1 MKKIAVLGC
10 GTVGSGVVEVFYKNR
25 QSIQRKAG
33 CPLDIKYI
41 YLRRPRPELPW
52 QDKLCYDFDTI
63 LHDPEI
69 SIVVEVMGG
78 LHPAGEWIAACLKNN
93 KSVVTANKELIAA
106 QGAQLLALARQHQV
120 NLLFEASVGGGIPII
135 RPMHQCLGA
144 NELDDIQ
151 GILNGTTNF
160 ILTKMSREGM
170 SFSQALQMAQQLG
183 YAEADPTADVQG
195 LDACRKICILA
206 SLAFGSQLYPQL
218 VHCQGIT
225 EVSCEDV
232 EYARNWGGVIKL
244 IARAHRDPDTQRLSA
259 LVAPMFVPHD
269 SQLSTVDDVFNGILV
284 DGDATGQVLF
294 YGKGA
299 GKLPTASAVISDV
312 IDCTKASGTID
323 TLFWQADSVEACNR
337 QLLDW
342 QQIPARFY
350 LRLSLSDPQQLA
362 YISLLLDGYKLLSR
376 PAQNRNCPCHL
387 HHDPPLSARNPC
399 TAANRGNHPI
409 KHSVCAAINSL
420 FFPCPFP
427 PCHSMCP
434 WCIG

>member
-135 RPMHQCLGA
+135 RPLHQCLGA

-225 EVSCEDV
+225 ELTPEDV
-232 EYARNWGGVIKL
+232 EYARSWGGVIKL
-244 IARAHRDPDTQRLSA
+244 IARAHRDPDTQQLSA

-312 IDCTKASGTID
+312 IDCAKASD
-323 TLFWQADSVEACNR
+323 TLFWQAGSIDECNR

-350 LRLSLSDPQQLA
+350 LRLRLSDPQQLA
-362 YISLLLDGYKLLSR
+362 YISLLLDEYKLLSR
-376 PAQNRNCPCHL
+376 PDQPKTEIALVTSTMTRRCLQEILAQL
-387 HHDPPLSARNPC
+387 QAEGITPLN
-399 TAANRGNHPI
+399 T
-409 KHSVCAAINSL
+409 L
-420 FFPCPFP
+420 FVLQ
-427 PCHSMCP
+427 
-434 WCIG
+434 

>member
-135 RPMHQCLGA
+135 RPLHQCLGA

-225 EVSCEDV
+225 ELTPEDV
-232 EYARNWGGVIKL
+232 EYARSWGGVIKL
-244 IARAHRDPDTQRLSA
+244 IARAHRDLDTQQLSA

-312 IDCTKASGTID
+312 IDCAKASGTID
-323 TLFWQADSVEACNR
+323 TLFWQAGSIEACNR

-350 LRLSLSDPQQLA
+350 LRLRLSDPQQLA
-362 YISLLLDGYKLLSR
+362 YISLLLDEYKLLSR
-376 PAQNRNCPCHL
+376 PDQPKTEIALVTSTMTRRCLQEILAQL
-387 HHDPPLSARNPC
+387 QAEGITPLN
-399 TAANRGNHPI
+399 T
-409 KHSVCAAINSL
+409 L
-420 FFPCPFP
+420 FVLQ
-427 PCHSMCP
+427 
-434 WCIG
+434 

>member
-135 RPMHQCLGA
+135 RPLHQCLGA

-170 SFSQALQMAQQLG
+170 CFSQALQMAQQLG

-225 EVSCEDV
+225 ELTPEDV

-244 IARAHRDPDTQRLSA
+244 IARAHRDPDTQQLSA

-312 IDCTKASGTID
+312 IDCAKASGTID
-323 TLFWQADSVEACNR
+323 TLFWQAGSIEACNR

-350 LRLSLSDPQQLA
+350 LRLRLSDPQQLA
-362 YISLLLDGYKLLSR
+362 YISLLLDEYKLLSR
-376 PAQNRNCPCHL
+376 PDQPKTEIALVTSTMTRRCLQEILAQL
-387 HHDPPLSARNPC
+387 QAEGITPLN
-399 TAANRGNHPI
+399 T
-409 KHSVCAAINSL
+409 L
-420 FFPCPFP
+420 FVLQ
-427 PCHSMCP
+427 
-434 WCIG
+434 

>member
-135 RPMHQCLGA
+135 RPLHQCLGA

-170 SFSQALQMAQQLG
+170 CFSQALQMAQQLG

-225 EVSCEDV
+225 ELTPEDV
-232 EYARNWGGVIKL
+232 EYARSWGGVIKL
-244 IARAHRDPDTQRLSA
+244 IARAHRDPDTQQLSA

-323 TLFWQADSVEACNR
+323 TLFWQAGSVEACSR

-350 LRLSLSDPQQLA
+350 LRLRLSDPQQLA
-362 YISLLLDGYKLLSR
+362 YISLLLDEYKLLSR
-376 PAQNRNCPCHL
+376 PDQPKTEIALVTSTMTRRCLQEILAQL
-387 HHDPPLSARNPC
+387 QAEGIVPLN
-399 TAANRGNHPI
+399 T
-409 KHSVCAAINSL
+409 L
-420 FFPCPFP
+420 FVLQ
-427 PCHSMCP
+427 
-434 WCIG
+434 

>member
-1 MKKIAVLGC
+1 M
-10 GTVGSGVVEVFYKNR
+10 VEVFYKNR

-135 RPMHQCLGA
+135 RPLHQCLGA

-160 ILTKMSREGM
+160 ILTKMSRERM
-170 SFSQALQMAQQLG
+170 CFSQALQMAQQLG

-225 EVSCEDV
+225 ELTPEDV

-244 IARAHRDPDTQRLSA
+244 IARAHRDPDTQQLSA

-323 TLFWQADSVEACNR
+323 TLFWQAGSVEACSR

-350 LRLSLSDPQQLA
+350 LRLRLSDPQQLA
-362 YISLLLDGYKLLSR
+362 YISLLLDEYKLLSR
-376 PAQNRNCPCHL
+376 PDQPKTEIALVTSTMTRRCLQEILAQL
-387 HHDPPLSARNPC
+387 QAEGITPLN
-399 TAANRGNHPI
+399 T
-409 KHSVCAAINSL
+409 L
-420 FFPCPFP
+420 FVLQ
-427 PCHSMCP
+427 
-434 WCIG
+434 

>member
-135 RPMHQCLGA
+135 RPLHQCLGA

-225 EVSCEDV
+225 ELTPEDV
-232 EYARNWGGVIKL
+232 EYARSWGGVIKL
-244 IARAHRDPDTQRLSA
+244 IARAHRDPDTQQLSA

-312 IDCTKASGTID
+312 IDCAKASGTID
-323 TLFWQADSVEACNR
+323 TLFWQAGSIEACNR

-350 LRLSLSDPQQLA
+350 LRLRLSDPQQLA
-362 YISLLLDGYKLLSR
+362 YISLLLDEYKLLSR
-376 PAQNRNCPCHL
+376 PDQPKTEIALVTSTMTRRCLQEILAQL
-387 HHDPPLSARNPC
+387 QAEGIIPLN
-399 TAANRGNHPI
+399 T
-409 KHSVCAAINSL
+409 L
-420 FFPCPFP
+420 FVLQ
-427 PCHSMCP
+427 
-434 WCIG
+434 

>member
-135 RPMHQCLGA
+135 RPLHQCLGA

-225 EVSCEDV
+225 ELTPEDV

-244 IARAHRDPDTQRLSA
+244 IARAHRDPDTQQLSA

-323 TLFWQADSVEACNR
+323 TLFWQAGSVDECNR

-350 LRLSLSDPQQLA
+350 LRLRLSDPQQLA
-362 YISLLLDGYKLLSR
+362 YISLLLDEYKLLSR
-376 PAQNRNCPCHL
+376 PDQPKTEIALVTSTMTRRCLQEILAQL
-387 HHDPPLSARNPC
+387 QAEGIVPLN
-399 TAANRGNHPI
+399 T
-409 KHSVCAAINSL
+409 L
-420 FFPCPFP
+420 FVLQ
-427 PCHSMCP
+427 
-434 WCIG
+434 

>member
-135 RPMHQCLGA
+135 RPLHQCLGA

-225 EVSCEDV
+225 ELTPEDV

-244 IARAHRDPDTQRLSA
+244 IARAHRDPGTQQLSA

-350 LRLSLSDPQQLA
+350 LRLRLSDPQQLA
-362 YISLLLDGYKLLSR
+362 YISLLLDEYKLLSR
-376 PAQNRNCPCHL
+376 PDQPKTEIALVTSTMTRRCLQEILAQL
-387 HHDPPLSARNPC
+387 QAEGIVPLN
-399 TAANRGNHPI
+399 T
-409 KHSVCAAINSL
+409 L
-420 FFPCPFP
+420 FVLQ
-427 PCHSMCP
+427 
-434 WCIG
+434 

>member
-78 LHPAGEWIAACLKNN
+78 LSPAGEWIAACLKNN

-120 NLLFEASVGGGIPII
+120 NLLLEASVGGGIPII
-135 RPMHQCLGA
+135 RPLHQCLGA

-225 EVSCEDV
+225 ELTPEDV

-244 IARAHRDPDTQRLSA
+244 IARAHRDPDTQQLSA

-312 IDCTKASGTID
+312 IDCAKASGTID
-323 TLFWQADSVEACNR
+323 TLFWQAGSIDECNR

-350 LRLSLSDPQQLA
+350 LRLRLSDPQQLA
-362 YISLLLDGYKLLSR
+362 YISLLLDEYKLLSR
-376 PAQNRNCPCHL
+376 PDQPKTEIALVTSTMTRRCLQEILAQL
-387 HHDPPLSARNPC
+387 QAEGIVPLN
-399 TAANRGNHPI
+399 T
-409 KHSVCAAINSL
+409 L
-420 FFPCPFP
+420 FVLQ
-427 PCHSMCP
+427 
-434 WCIG
+434 

>member
-135 RPMHQCLGA
+135 RPLHQCLGA

-225 EVSCEDV
+225 ELTPEDV
-232 EYARNWGGVIKL
+232 EYARSWGGVIKL
-244 IARAHRDPDTQRLSA
+244 IARAHRDPDTQQLSA

-323 TLFWQADSVEACNR
+323 TLFWQAGSVEACSR

-350 LRLSLSDPQQLA
+350 LRLRLSDPQQLA
-362 YISLLLDGYKLLSR
+362 YISLLLDEYKLLSR
-376 PAQNRNCPCHL
+376 PDQPKTEIALVTSTMTRRCLQEILAQL
-387 HHDPPLSARNPC
+387 QAEGITPLN
-399 TAANRGNHPI
+399 T
-409 KHSVCAAINSL
+409 L
-420 FFPCPFP
+420 FVLQ
-427 PCHSMCP
+427 
-434 WCIG
+434 

>member
-135 RPMHQCLGA
+135 RPLHQCLGA

-323 TLFWQADSVEACNR
+323 TLFWQAGSVEACSR

-350 LRLSLSDPQQLA
+350 LRLRLSDPQQLA
-362 YISLLLDGYKLLSR
+362 YISLLLDEYKLLSR
-376 PAQNRNCPCHL
+376 PDQPKTEIALVTSTMTRRCLQEILAQL
-387 HHDPPLSARNPC
+387 QAEGIVPLN
-399 TAANRGNHPI
+399 T
-409 KHSVCAAINSL
+409 L
-420 FFPCPFP
+420 FVLQ
-427 PCHSMCP
+427 
-434 WCIG
+434 

>member
-135 RPMHQCLGA
+135 RPLHQCLGA

-160 ILTKMSREGM
+160 ILTKMSRERM
-170 SFSQALQMAQQLG
+170 CFSQALQMAQQLG

-225 EVSCEDV
+225 ELTPEDV

-244 IARAHRDPDTQRLSA
+244 IARAHRDPDTQQLSA

-312 IDCTKASGTID
+312 IDCAKASGTID

-350 LRLSLSDPQQLA
+350 LRLRLSDPQQLA
-362 YISLLLDGYKLLSR
+362 YISLLLDEYKLLSR
-376 PAQNRNCPCHL
+376 PDQPKTEIALVTSTMTRRCLQEILAQL
-387 HHDPPLSARNPC
+387 QAEGITPLN
-399 TAANRGNHPI
+399 T
-409 KHSVCAAINSL
+409 L
-420 FFPCPFP
+420 FVLQ
-427 PCHSMCP
+427 
-434 WCIG
+434 

>member
-135 RPMHQCLGA
+135 RPLHQCLGA

-170 SFSQALQMAQQLG
+170 CFSQALQMAQQLG

-225 EVSCEDV
+225 ELTPEDV

-244 IARAHRDPDTQRLSA
+244 IARAHRDPDTQQLSA

-323 TLFWQADSVEACNR
+323 TLFWQAGSVEACSR

-342 QQIPARFY
+342 QQIPTRFY
-350 LRLSLSDPQQLA
+350 LRLRLSDPQQLA
-362 YISLLLDGYKLLSR
+362 YISLLLDEYKLLSR
-376 PAQNRNCPCHL
+376 PDQPKTEIALVTSTMTRRCLQEILAQL
-387 HHDPPLSARNPC
+387 QAEGITPLN
-399 TAANRGNHPI
+399 T
-409 KHSVCAAINSL
+409 L
-420 FFPCPFP
+420 FVLQ
-427 PCHSMCP
+427 
-434 WCIG
+434 

>member
-135 RPMHQCLGA
+135 RPLHQCLGA

-225 EVSCEDV
+225 ELTPEDV

-244 IARAHRDPDTQRLSA
+244 IARAHRDPDTQQLSA

-350 LRLSLSDPQQLA
+350 LRLRLSDPQQLA
-362 YISLLLDGYKLLSR
+362 YISLLLDEYKLLSR
-376 PAQNRNCPCHL
+376 PDQPKTEIALVTSTMTRRCLQEILAQL
-387 HHDPPLSARNPC
+387 QAEGIVPLN
-399 TAANRGNHPI
+399 T
-409 KHSVCAAINSL
+409 L
-420 FFPCPFP
+420 FVLQ
-427 PCHSMCP
+427 
-434 WCIG
+434 

>member
-135 RPMHQCLGA
+135 RPLHQCLGA

-170 SFSQALQMAQQLG
+170 RFSQALQMAQQLG

-206 SLAFGSQLYPQL
+206 SLAFGNQLYPQL

-225 EVSCEDV
+225 ELTPEDV
-232 EYARNWGGVIKL
+232 EYARSWGGVIKL
-244 IARAHRDPDTQRLSA
+244 IARAHRDPDTQQLSA

-323 TLFWQADSVEACNR
+323 TLFWQAGSVETCSR

-350 LRLSLSDPQQLA
+350 LRLHLSDPQQLA
-362 YISLLLDGYKLLSR
+362 DISLLLDEYKLLSR
-376 PAQNRNCPCHL
+376 PDQPKTEIALVTSTMTRHCLQEILAQL
-387 HHDPPLSARNPC
+387 QAEGIVPLN
-399 TAANRGNHPI
+399 T
-409 KHSVCAAINSL
+409 L
-420 FFPCPFP
+420 FVLQ
-427 PCHSMCP
+427 
-434 WCIG
+434 

>member
-52 QDKLCYDFDTI
+52 QDKLCYDFATI

-135 RPMHQCLGA
+135 RPLHQCLGA

-225 EVSCEDV
+225 ELTPEDV

-244 IARAHRDPDTQRLSA
+244 IARAHRDPDTQQLSA

-323 TLFWQADSVEACNR
+323 TLFWQAGSVEACSR

-350 LRLSLSDPQQLA
+350 LRLRLSDPQQLA
-362 YISLLLDGYKLLSR
+362 YISLLLDEYKLLSR
-376 PAQNRNCPCHL
+376 PDQPKTEIALVTSTMTRRCLQEILAQL
-387 HHDPPLSARNPC
+387 QAEGITPLN
-399 TAANRGNHPI
+399 T
-409 KHSVCAAINSL
+409 L
-420 FFPCPFP
+420 FVLQ
-427 PCHSMCP
+427 
-434 WCIG
+434 

>member
-33 CPLDIKYI
+33 YPLDIKYI

-135 RPMHQCLGA
+135 RPLHQCLGA

-170 SFSQALQMAQQLG
+170 CFSQALQMAQQLG

-225 EVSCEDV
+225 ELTPEDV

-244 IARAHRDPDTQRLSA
+244 IARAHRDPDTQQLSA

-323 TLFWQADSVEACNR
+323 TLFWQAGSVEACSR

-350 LRLSLSDPQQLA
+350 LRLRLSDPQQLA
-362 YISLLLDGYKLLSR
+362 YISLLLDEYKLLSR
-376 PAQNRNCPCHL
+376 PDQPKTEIALVTSTMTRRCLQEILAQL
-387 HHDPPLSARNPC
+387 QAEGIVPLN
-399 TAANRGNHPI
+399 T
-409 KHSVCAAINSL
+409 L
-420 FFPCPFP
+420 FVLQ
-427 PCHSMCP
+427 
-434 WCIG
+434 

>member
-135 RPMHQCLGA
+135 RPLHQCLGA

-225 EVSCEDV
+225 ELTPEDV
-232 EYARNWGGVIKL
+232 EYARSWGGVIKL
-244 IARAHRDPDTQRLSA
+244 IARAHRDPDTQQLSA

-350 LRLSLSDPQQLA
+350 LRLRLSDPQQLA
-362 YISLLLDGYKLLSR
+362 YISLLLDEYKLLSR
-376 PAQNRNCPCHL
+376 PDQPKTEIALVTSTMTRRCLQEILAQL
-387 HHDPPLSARNPC
+387 QAEGITPLN
-399 TAANRGNHPI
+399 T
-409 KHSVCAAINSL
+409 L
-420 FFPCPFP
+420 FVLQ
-427 PCHSMCP
+427 
-434 WCIG
+434 

>member
-135 RPMHQCLGA
+135 RPLHQCLGA

-170 SFSQALQMAQQLG
+170 CFSQALQMAQQLG

-225 EVSCEDV
+225 ELTPEDV
-232 EYARNWGGVIKL
+232 EYARNWGGVIKP
-244 IARAHRDPDTQRLSA
+244 IARAHRDPDTQQLSA

-350 LRLSLSDPQQLA
+350 LRLRLSDPQQLA
-362 YISLLLDGYKLLSR
+362 YISLLLDEYKLLSR
-376 PAQNRNCPCHL
+376 PDQPKTEIALVTSTMTRRCLQEILAQL
-387 HHDPPLSARNPC
+387 QAEGITPLN
-399 TAANRGNHPI
+399 T
-409 KHSVCAAINSL
+409 L
-420 FFPCPFP
+420 FVLQ
-427 PCHSMCP
+427 
-434 WCIG
+434 

>member
-135 RPMHQCLGA
+135 RPLHQCLGA

-170 SFSQALQMAQQLG
+170 CFSQALQMAQQLG

-206 SLAFGSQLYPQL
+206 SLAFGRQLYPQL

-225 EVSCEDV
+225 ELTPEDV

-244 IARAHRDPDTQRLSA
+244 IARAHRDPDTQQLSA

-299 GKLPTASAVISDV
+299 GKLPTASAVVADV
-312 IDCTKASGTID
+312 IDEVKHLHARKY
-323 TLFWQADSVEACNR
+323 LFWEPGEEGYVLPFGENKSRVMLRFTCADADAAMQQAAALFGEVTRVSPADEAADMVAFVTPR
-337 QLLDW
+337 MKETAVDAALEQFTAGTLVS
-342 QQIPARFY
+342 R
-350 LRLSLSDPQQLA
+350 LRVASL
-362 YISLLLDGYKLLSR
+362 
-376 PAQNRNCPCHL
+376 
-387 HHDPPLSARNPC
+387 
-399 TAANRGNHPI
+399 
-409 KHSVCAAINSL
+409 
-420 FFPCPFP
+420 
-427 PCHSMCP
+427 
-434 WCIG
+434 

>member
-63 LHDPEI
+63 LHDPEN
-69 SIVVEVMGG
+69 SIVVEVMGW
-78 LHPAGEWIAACLKNN
+78 LSPACDWIAACLKNN

-135 RPMHQCLGA
+135 RPLHQCLGA

-225 EVSCEDV
+225 ELTPEDV
-232 EYARNWGGVIKL
+232 EYARSWGGVIKL
-244 IARAHRDPDTQRLSA
+244 IARAHRDPDTQQLSA

-312 IDCTKASGTID
+312 IDCAKASGTID
-323 TLFWQADSVEACNR
+323 TLFWQAGSIEACNR

-350 LRLSLSDPQQLA
+350 LRLRLSDPQQLA
-362 YISLLLDGYKLLSR
+362 YISLLLDEYKLLSR
-376 PAQNRNCPCHL
+376 PDQPKTEIALVTSTMTRRCLQEILAQL
-387 HHDPPLSARNPC
+387 QAEGITPLN
-399 TAANRGNHPI
+399 T
-409 KHSVCAAINSL
+409 L
-420 FFPCPFP
+420 FVLQ
-427 PCHSMCP
+427 
-434 WCIG
+434 

>member
-78 LHPAGEWIAACLKNN
+78 LSPACDWIAACLKNN

-135 RPMHQCLGA
+135 RPLHQCLGA

-170 SFSQALQMAQQLG
+170 CFSQALQMAQQLG

-225 EVSCEDV
+225 ELTPEDV

-244 IARAHRDPDTQRLSA
+244 IARAHRDPDTQQLSA

-323 TLFWQADSVEACNR
+323 TLFWQAGSVEACSR

-350 LRLSLSDPQQLA
+350 LRLRLSDPQQLA
-362 YISLLLDGYKLLSR
+362 YISLLLDEYKLLSR
-376 PAQNRNCPCHL
+376 PDQPKTEIALVTSTMTRRCLQEILAQL
-387 HHDPPLSARNPC
+387 QAEGIVPLN
-399 TAANRGNHPI
+399 T
-409 KHSVCAAINSL
+409 L
-420 FFPCPFP
+420 FVLQ
-427 PCHSMCP
+427 
-434 WCIG
+434 

>member
-135 RPMHQCLGA
+135 RPLHQCLGA

-170 SFSQALQMAQQLG
+170 CFSQALQMAQQLG

-225 EVSCEDV
+225 ELTPEDV

-244 IARAHRDPDTQRLSA
+244 IARAHRDPDTQQLSA

-312 IDCTKASGTID
+312 IDCAKASGTID
-323 TLFWQADSVEACNR
+323 TLFWQAGSIEACNR

-350 LRLSLSDPQQLA
+350 LRLRLSDPQQLA
-362 YISLLLDGYKLLSR
+362 YISLLLDEYKLLSR
-376 PAQNRNCPCHL
+376 PDQPKTEIALVTSTMTRRCLQEILAQL
-387 HHDPPLSARNPC
+387 QAEGIVPLN
-399 TAANRGNHPI
+399 T
-409 KHSVCAAINSL
+409 L
-420 FFPCPFP
+420 FVLQ
-427 PCHSMCP
+427 
-434 WCIG
+434 

>member
-135 RPMHQCLGA
+135 RPLHQCLGA

-170 SFSQALQMAQQLG
+170 CFSQALQMAQQLG

-225 EVSCEDV
+225 ELTPEDV

-244 IARAHRDPDTQRLSA
+244 IARAHRDPDTQQLSA

-350 LRLSLSDPQQLA
+350 LRLRLSDPQQLA
-362 YISLLLDGYKLLSR
+362 YISLLLDEYKLLSR
-376 PAQNRNCPCHL
+376 PDQPKTEIALVTSTMTRRCLQEILAQL
-387 HHDPPLSARNPC
+387 QAEGIVPLN
-399 TAANRGNHPI
+399 T
-409 KHSVCAAINSL
+409 L
-420 FFPCPFP
+420 FVLQ
-427 PCHSMCP
+427 
-434 WCIG
+434 

>member
-78 LHPAGEWIAACLKNN
+78 LSPAGEWIAACLKNN

-135 RPMHQCLGA
+135 RPLHQCLGA

-170 SFSQALQMAQQLG
+170 CFSQALQMAQQLG

-225 EVSCEDV
+225 ELTPEDV
-232 EYARNWGGVIKL
+232 EYARSWGGVIKL

-350 LRLSLSDPQQLA
+350 LRLRLSDPQQLA
-362 YISLLLDGYKLLSR
+362 YISLLLDEYKLLSR
-376 PAQNRNCPCHL
+376 PDQPKTEIALVTSTMTRRCLQEILAQL
-387 HHDPPLSARNPC
+387 QAEGITPLN
-399 TAANRGNHPI
+399 T
-409 KHSVCAAINSL
+409 L
-420 FFPCPFP
+420 FVLQ
-427 PCHSMCP
+427 
-434 WCIG
+434 

>member
-135 RPMHQCLGA
+135 RPLHQCLGA

-170 SFSQALQMAQQLG
+170 CFSQVLQMAQQLG

-225 EVSCEDV
+225 ELTPEDV
-232 EYARNWGGVIKL
+232 EYARNWGGVIKP
-244 IARAHRDPDTQRLSA
+244 IARAHRDPDTQQLSA

-323 TLFWQADSVEACNR
+323 TLFWQAGSVEACSR

-350 LRLSLSDPQQLA
+350 LRLRLSDPQQLA
-362 YISLLLDGYKLLSR
+362 YISLLLDEYKLLSR
-376 PAQNRNCPCHL
+376 PDQPKTEIALVTSTMTRRCLQEILAQL
-387 HHDPPLSARNPC
+387 QAEGITPLN
-399 TAANRGNHPI
+399 T
-409 KHSVCAAINSL
+409 L
-420 FFPCPFP
+420 FVLQ
-427 PCHSMCP
+427 
-434 WCIG
+434 

>member
-135 RPMHQCLGA
+135 RPLHQCLGA

-225 EVSCEDV
+225 ELTPEDV
-232 EYARNWGGVIKL
+232 EYARSWGGVIKL
-244 IARAHRDPDTQRLSA
+244 IARAHRDPDTQQLSA

-312 IDCTKASGTID
+312 IDCAKASGTID

-350 LRLSLSDPQQLA
+350 LRLRLSDPQQLA
-362 YISLLLDGYKLLSR
+362 YISLLLDEYKLLSR
-376 PAQNRNCPCHL
+376 PDQPKTEIALVTSTMTRRCLQEILAQL
-387 HHDPPLSARNPC
+387 QAEGIVPLN
-399 TAANRGNHPI
+399 T
-409 KHSVCAAINSL
+409 L
-420 FFPCPFP
+420 FVLQ
-427 PCHSMCP
+427 
-434 WCIG
+434 

>member
-1 MKKIAVLGC
+1 MKVAVMGY
-10 GTVGSGVVEVFYKNR
+10 GTVGSGVCEVIETHQDTLAKR
-25 QSIQRKAG
+25 TGGKALELARI
-33 CPLDIKYI
+33 LD
-41 YLRRPRPELPW
+41 LREFPG
-52 QDKLCYDFDTI
+52 DKHEALFTKDFNDI
-63 LHDPEI
+63 LNDPEI
-69 SIVVEVMGG
+69 QIVAETMGG
-78 LHPAGEWIAACLKNN
+78 VNPAFDFTMKLLASG
-93 KSVVTANKELIAA
+93 KSVVTSNKELVATH
-106 QGAQLLALARQHQV
+106 GYELLQLAREHGV
-120 NLLFEASVGGGIPII
+120 SYLFEASVGGGIPIL
-135 RPMHQCLGA
+135 RPLNACLAA
-144 NELDDIQ
+144 NEVDQ
-151 GILNGTTNF
+151 VTGILNGTTNF

-170 SFSQALQMAQQLG
+170 CFSQALQMAQQLG

-195 LDACRKICILA
+195 LDACRKSCILA
-206 SLAFGSQLYPQL
+206 SLAFGRQLYPQL

-225 EVSCEDV
+225 ELTPEDV

-244 IARAHRDPDTQRLSA
+244 IARAHRDPDTQQLSA

-350 LRLSLSDPQQLA
+350 LRLRLSDPQQLA
-362 YISLLLDGYKLLSR
+362 YISLLLDEYKLLSR
-376 PAQNRNCPCHL
+376 PDQPKTEIALVTSTMTRRCLQEILAQL
-387 HHDPPLSARNPC
+387 QAEGIVPLN
-399 TAANRGNHPI
+399 T
-409 KHSVCAAINSL
+409 L
-420 FFPCPFP
+420 FVLQ
-427 PCHSMCP
+427 
-434 WCIG
+434 

>member
-106 QGAQLLALARQHQV
+106 QGAQLLALVRQHQV

-135 RPMHQCLGA
+135 RPLHQCLGA

-225 EVSCEDV
+225 ELTPEDV
-232 EYARNWGGVIKL
+232 EYARSWGGVIKL
-244 IARAHRDPDTQRLSA
+244 IARAHRDPDTQQLSA

-312 IDCTKASGTID
+312 IDCAKASGTID
-323 TLFWQADSVEACNR
+323 TLFWQAGSIEACNR

-350 LRLSLSDPQQLA
+350 LRLRLSDPQQLA
-362 YISLLLDGYKLLSR
+362 YISLLLDEYKLLSR
-376 PAQNRNCPCHL
+376 PDQPKTEIALVTSTMTRRCLQEILAQL
-387 HHDPPLSARNPC
+387 QAEGITPLN
-399 TAANRGNHPI
+399 T
-409 KHSVCAAINSL
+409 L
-420 FFPCPFP
+420 FVLQ
-427 PCHSMCP
+427 
-434 WCIG
+434 

>member
-120 NLLFEASVGGGIPII
+120 NLLFEASVCGGIPII
-135 RPMHQCLGA
+135 RPLHQCLGA
-144 NELDDIQ
+144 NALDDIQ

-225 EVSCEDV
+225 ELTPEDV

-244 IARAHRDPDTQRLSA
+244 IARAHRDPDTQQLSA

-323 TLFWQADSVEACNR
+323 TLFWQAGSVEACSR

-350 LRLSLSDPQQLA
+350 LRLRLSDPQQLA
-362 YISLLLDGYKLLSR
+362 YISLLLDEYKLLSR
-376 PAQNRNCPCHL
+376 PDQPKTEIALVTSTMTRRCLQEILAQL
-387 HHDPPLSARNPC
+387 QAEGITPLN
-399 TAANRGNHPI
+399 T
-409 KHSVCAAINSL
+409 L
-420 FFPCPFP
+420 FVLQ
-427 PCHSMCP
+427 
-434 WCIG
+434 

>member
-78 LHPAGEWIAACLKNN
+78 LSPACDWIAACLKNN

-135 RPMHQCLGA
+135 RPLHQCLGA

-225 EVSCEDV
+225 ELTPEDV

-244 IARAHRDPDTQRLSA
+244 IARAHRDPDTQQLSA

-323 TLFWQADSVEACNR
+323 TLFWQAGSVEACSR

-350 LRLSLSDPQQLA
+350 LRLRLSDPQQLA
-362 YISLLLDGYKLLSR
+362 YISLLLDEYKLLSR
-376 PAQNRNCPCHL
+376 PDQPKTEIALVTSTMTRRCLQEILAQL
-387 HHDPPLSARNPC
+387 QAEGIVPLN
-399 TAANRGNHPI
+399 T
-409 KHSVCAAINSL
+409 L
-420 FFPCPFP
+420 FVLQ
-427 PCHSMCP
+427 
-434 WCIG
+434 

>member
-135 RPMHQCLGA
+135 RPLHQCLGA

-218 VHCQGIT
+218 VHCQSIT
-225 EVSCEDV
+225 ELTPEDV
-232 EYARNWGGVIKL
+232 EYARSWGGVIKL
-244 IARAHRDPDTQRLSA
+244 IARAHRDPDTQQLSA

-312 IDCTKASGTID
+312 IDCAKASGTID

-350 LRLSLSDPQQLA
+350 LRLRLSDPQQLA
-362 YISLLLDGYKLLSR
+362 YISLLLDEYKLLSR
-376 PAQNRNCPCHL
+376 PDQPKTEIALVTSTMTRRCLQEILAQL
-387 HHDPPLSARNPC
+387 QAEGIIPLN
-399 TAANRGNHPI
+399 T
-409 KHSVCAAINSL
+409 L
-420 FFPCPFP
+420 FVLQ
-427 PCHSMCP
+427 
-434 WCIG
+434 

>member
-135 RPMHQCLGA
+135 RPLHQCLGA

-225 EVSCEDV
+225 ELTPEDV

-244 IARAHRDPDTQRLSA
+244 IARAHRDPDTQQLSA

-323 TLFWQADSVEACNR
+323 TLFWQAGSVEACSR

-350 LRLSLSDPQQLA
+350 LRLRLSDPQQLA
-362 YISLLLDGYKLLSR
+362 YISLLLDEYKLLSR
-376 PAQNRNCPCHL
+376 PDQPKTEIALVTSTMTRRCLQEILAQL
-387 HHDPPLSARNPC
+387 QAEGITPLN
-399 TAANRGNHPI
+399 T
-409 KHSVCAAINSL
+409 L
-420 FFPCPFP
+420 FVLQ
-427 PCHSMCP
+427 
-434 WCIG
+434 

>member
-33 CPLDIKYI
+33 CPPDIKYI

-135 RPMHQCLGA
+135 RPLHQCLGA

-225 EVSCEDV
+225 ELTPEDV

-244 IARAHRDPDTQRLSA
+244 IARAHRDPDTQQLSA

-312 IDCTKASGTID
+312 IDCAKASGTID
-323 TLFWQADSVEACNR
+323 TLFWQAGSIDECNR

-350 LRLSLSDPQQLA
+350 LRLRLSDPQQLA
-362 YISLLLDGYKLLSR
+362 YISLLLDEYKLLSR
-376 PAQNRNCPCHL
+376 PDQPKTEIALVTSTMTRRCLQEILAQL
-387 HHDPPLSARNPC
+387 QAEGIVPLN
-399 TAANRGNHPI
+399 T
-409 KHSVCAAINSL
+409 L
-420 FFPCPFP
+420 FVLQ
-427 PCHSMCP
+427 
-434 WCIG
+434 

>member
-135 RPMHQCLGA
+135 RPLHQCLGA

-225 EVSCEDV
+225 ELTPEDV
-232 EYARNWGGVIKL
+232 EYARSWGGVIKL
-244 IARAHRDPDTQRLSA
+244 IARAHRDPDTQQLSA

-312 IDCTKASGTID
+312 IDCAKASGTID
-323 TLFWQADSVEACNR
+323 TLFWQAGSIEACNR

-350 LRLSLSDPQQLA
+350 LRLRLSDPQQLA
-362 YISLLLDGYKLLSR
+362 YISLLLDEYKLLSR
-376 PAQNRNCPCHL
+376 PDQPKTEIALVTSTMTRRCLQEILAQL
-387 HHDPPLSARNPC
+387 QAEGIVPLN
-399 TAANRGNHPI
+399 T
-409 KHSVCAAINSL
+409 L
-420 FFPCPFP
+420 FVLQ
-427 PCHSMCP
+427 
-434 WCIG
+434 

>member
-135 RPMHQCLGA
+135 RPLHQCLGA

-160 ILTKMSREGM
+160 MLTKMSREGM

-225 EVSCEDV
+225 ELTPEDV
-232 EYARNWGGVIKL
+232 EYARSWGGVIKL
-244 IARAHRDPDTQRLSA
+244 IARAHRDPDTQQLSA

-312 IDCTKASGTID
+312 IDCAKASGTID
-323 TLFWQADSVEACNR
+323 TLFWQAGSIEACNR

-350 LRLSLSDPQQLA
+350 LRLRLSDPQQLA
-362 YISLLLDGYKLLSR
+362 YISLLLDEYKLLSR
-376 PAQNRNCPCHL
+376 PDQPKTEIALVTSTMTRRCLQEILAQL
-387 HHDPPLSARNPC
+387 QAEGITPLN
-399 TAANRGNHPI
+399 T
-409 KHSVCAAINSL
+409 L
-420 FFPCPFP
+420 FVLQ
-427 PCHSMCP
+427 
-434 WCIG
+434 

>member
-78 LHPAGEWIAACLKNN
+78 LSPACDWIAACLKNN

-135 RPMHQCLGA
+135 RPLHQCLGA

-170 SFSQALQMAQQLG
+170 CFSQALQMAQQLG

-225 EVSCEDV
+225 ELTPEDV
-232 EYARNWGGVIKL
+232 EYARSWGGVIKL
-244 IARAHRDPDTQRLSA
+244 IARAHRDPDTQQLSA

-323 TLFWQADSVEACNR
+323 TLFWQAGSVEACSR

-350 LRLSLSDPQQLA
+350 LRLRLSDPQQLA
-362 YISLLLDGYKLLSR
+362 YISLLLDEYKLLSR
-376 PAQNRNCPCHL
+376 PDQPKTEIALVTSTMTRRCLQEILAQL
-387 HHDPPLSARNPC
+387 QAEGITPLN
-399 TAANRGNHPI
+399 T
-409 KHSVCAAINSL
+409 L
-420 FFPCPFP
+420 FVLQ
-427 PCHSMCP
+427 
-434 WCIG
+434 